1 MPSTDPITPK
11 LTQAPV
17 KPVLDAAAY
26 AADVRARRGDVR
38 VMESGLGLNAE
49 APEGWEWRWCNDVND
64 NIPNKLADGW
74 RFVDPSVVN
83 MSKAIGKGND
93 SIADRVEKITNLG
106 GAPIKTVLMEIPK
119 ELAEEYRDIRSL
131 SQVRRFE
138 DTVKRGGAVGI
149 SGDKV
154 YTNGSAPGSLSAGIE
169 NTIGR
174 QAA

>member
-1 MPSTDPITPK
+1 MPSTESISPK
-11 LTQAPV
+11 LSQAPA

-26 AADVRARRGDVR
+26 AADIRARRGDVR

-49 APEGWEWRWCNDVND
+49 APEGWEWRWCNDVGD

-74 RFVDPSVVN
+74 RFVDPAVVN
-83 MSKAIGKGND
+83 MSRSVGKGND
-93 SIADRVEKITNLG
+93 SVAERVEKITTLG

-119 ELAEEYRDIRSL
+119 ELADEYRDIRSL

-138 DTVKRGGAVGI
+138 ETVQRGAPIGI

-154 YTNGSAPGSLSAGIE
+154 YTNGNTPGSLSAGIE

-174 QAA
+174 KAA